1 MSTLESLQ
9 SLIDTNIGLAFAF
22 TLLIGAAIMDQK
34 QYDDFNE
41 QLGGQE
47 SKSALAFAEIFGAP
61 KNEEETKK
69 QEQDDE

>member
-1 MSTLESLQ
+1 MNTTKAHLL
-9 SLIDTNIGLAFAF
+9 FVF

-47 SKSALAFAEIFGAP
+47 SKSALAFAEIFGA
-61 KNEEETKK
+61 KDKK
-69 QEQDDE
+69 DDEDESSSNNAE